1 MRALSRLIGFVV
13 FGFSLLG
20 GCARPPVPAGPG
32 AASATDLRPWLQDAP
47 TVTYTGRLQYFHCT
61 SENGNYL
68 TWSLDPAG
76 KEDAAEVDVRACAD
90 EAWRFEDR
98 RVTITG
104 KLLYRE
110 PRHFPLLVAEKIVS
124 GEPAGTAA
132 VPVDR

>member
-1 MRALSRLIGFVV
+1 MICGKVIVGAVFIVLSL
-13 FGFSLLG
+13 S
-20 GCARPPVPAGPG
+20 GCAGRTAPAGPG
-32 AASATDLRPWLQDAP
+32 AASTMDLSP

-76 KEDAAEVDVRACAD
+76 PDDAAEVDVRACVNDASKL
-90 EAWRFEDR
+90 ENQ

-110 PRHFPLLVAEKIVS
+110 PRHFPLLVAEQLV
-124 GEPAGTAA
+124 PARNTEMAQLNA
-132 VPVDR
+132 R